1 MTPKTEDTTRTEA
14 VNANPPLN
22 IHEKQLS
29 SDSPMTS
36 KPLQG
41 DAVSTRLPIPF
52 ANVPKMDKPKQEKAK
67 RSPSSNPND
76 AVPIDALLK
85 KKVKRKP
92 NAEMVEEKVAV
103 PQSEERQKNHKNVT
117 APLPKS
123 NLQPAAASGSENPS

>member
-1 MTPKTEDTTRTEA
+1 
-14 VNANPPLN
+14 
-22 IHEKQLS
+22 
-29 SDSPMTS
+29 MTS

-123 NLQPAAASGSENPS
+123 NLQLVAASGFENPSWGDDLIIWV